1 MTLTTSATENNNVVN
16 MDVNTAENLPS
27 SELSLLAKLEA
38 ANKLYESDAK
48 SLNSLQSSAHSR
60 KSSDTSQIS
69 FNSGTSVV
77 EEDIWQTWASIVTDW
92 EGSLKR
98 KNPCV
103 RDLVRKGIPHHFRA
117 IVWQLL
123 CGAAEADK
131 KQYAEYIKATS
142 ACEKV
147 IRRDIA
153 RTYPEHDFFKEK
165 DGLGQEALFNVMK
178 AYSLHDREVGYC
190 QGSGFIVGLLLM
202 QMPEEEAFA
211 VLVQIMQQHRMR
223 DMFKP
228 SMAELGLCMYQLE
241 NLVQEQ
247 LPEMHVHFQSQGFQT
262 TMYASS
268 WFLTLYTTTLTL
280 PLSSR
285 IMDVFLSEGMEFIF
299 KVALALLTLGKDTL
313 LSLDMEAML
322 KYFQKELP
330 QRVES
335 DPEGLFALAYSI
347 KINTKKMKKMEKEY
361 ADLRKKEQE
370 EMVEL
375 RRLRSENRLLK
386 KRNELLEAESLEL
399 ADRLVRGQVSRAEEE
414 ETSYA
419 IQTELLAL
427 RRSHLEISHQLET
440 AHEEIRGL
448 SLRLQENQRDNSLE
462 SNNSHQ
468 NSIDELCLKEEAL
481 KQRDEMVTCLL
492 EELVKVRQGLAE
504 SEDQIRNLK
513 AKIQELEEDKKTLRE
528 TTPDNSVAHLQD
540 ELIASKLREA
550 EASLSLKDLKQRVQE
565 LSSQWQR
572 QLQEQKQ
579 DTSQAQDST
588 SKKLLF
594 WEASRSSNEVQKLE
608 EELMTTRIREM
619 ETLTELKELRLK
631 VMELETQVQVSTNQL
646 RRQDEEYKRLKD
658 ELDTAI
664 SREKELSNKTREQQ
678 HRYSDLE
685 SRMKDE
691 LMNVKIK
698 FTEQSQTVAELKQE
712 ISRLET
718 KNSEMLAEG
727 ELRSNLEES
736 DRVRDLQDKVAE
748 LKAELAAH
756 KSRETSFNLRKL
768 KSESIQSID
777 SSEIDFSEIQLRKD
791 SSAS

>member
-1 MTLTTSATENNNVVN
+1 MTLTVSESDSNSLRNPSMTE
-16 MDVNTAENLPS
+16 TLPS

-38 ANKLYESDAK
+38 ANKLIESDSK

-69 FNSGTSVV
+69 LNSGASSVG
-77 EEDIWQTWASIVTDW
+77 EEDVWSTWASIVTDW
-92 EGSLKR
+92 EASQRR
-98 KNPCV
+98 KGPTV
-103 RDLVRKGIPHHFRA
+103 RELVRKGIPHHFRA

-123 CGAAEADK
+123 CGASDADK

-211 VLVQIMQQHRMR
+211 VLVQIMQQYRMR

-241 NLVQEQ
+241 NIVQEQ
-247 LPEMHVHFQSQGFQT
+247 IPELHLHFQSQSFQT
-262 TMYASS
+262 SMYASS
-268 WFLTLYTTTLTL
+268 WFLTLYTTALNLTL
-280 PLSSR
+280 SCR

-299 KVALALLTLGKDTL
+299 KVAIALLTIGKDTL

-330 QRVES
+330 QKVEN
-335 DPEGLFALAYSI
+335 DADGLFNLAFQV

-386 KRNELLEAESLEL
+386 KRNELLEAESAEL

-419 IQTELLAL
+419 IQSELLAL
-427 RRSHLEISHQLET
+427 RRTHLEVSHQLET
-440 AHEEIRGL
+440 ANEEVRAL
-448 SLRLQENQRDNSLE
+448 SLRLQENNSLE
-462 SNNSHQ
+462 SNNSRQ
-468 NSIDELCLKEEAL
+468 NSFDELIMKEEAL
-481 KQRDEMVTCLL
+481 KQRDEMVSCLL

-504 SEDQIRNLK
+504 SEDVIRNLK
-513 AKIQELEEDKKTLRE
+513 TKIQELEEDKKRLRE
-528 TTPDNSVAHLQD
+528 TTTDNSVAHLQD

-572 QLQEQKQ
+572 QLSEQRNDPTQ
-579 DTSQAQDST
+579 SSDSGA
-588 SKKLLF
+588 KKLLF
-594 WEASRSSNEVQKLE
+594 WESGRSQDLQKVE

-646 RRQDEEYKRLKD
+646 RRQDEESKKLKE
-658 ELDTAI
+658 ELEEALV
-664 SREKELSNKTREQQ
+664 RERELANKAREQQ

-727 ELRSNLEES
+727 ELRSNLDES

-748 LKAELAAH
+748 LKAELTAI
-756 KSRETSFNLRKL
+756 KSRGTALNLRKI
-768 KSESIQSID
+768 KSTSIQSID
-777 SSEIDFSEIQLRKD
+777 SNEIDFRDLNLLQR
-791 SSAS
+791 